1 MSWLVAGGTCVIV
14 VSSAC
19 AGCVAVSPPEVSV
32 SAFFCPQEI
41 KEMQTII
48 NHFILGV
55 CCYSSKNHTVSA
67 AKEKGTSFAISRI
80 FYLINNSDRSL
91 FRKDVS

>member
-1 MSWLVAGGTCVIV
+1 
-14 VSSAC
+14 
-19 AGCVAVSPPEVSV
+19 
-32 SAFFCPQEI
+32 
-41 KEMQTII
+41 MQTII